1 MGIVIEGRLIACTGP
16 DFTFSNTEA
25 PAHFLRSPNSCL
37 CGRVGDIM
45 KCQTRVNTG
54 RLVAC
59 ETTGDTVMTRLSM
72 LLVIV
77 CLGRC
82 AM

>member
-1 MGIVIEGRLIACTGP
+1 M
-16 DFTFSNTEA
+16 
-25 PAHFLRSPNSCL
+25 
-37 CGRVGDIM
+37 GRVGDIM